1 MAAKRSR
8 IAGPAPDGD
17 GPGVT
22 PIDVA
27 GKLAAG
33 GAARVERMRW
43 VETFLC
49 LGMLMSPAAALS
61 RDGFD
66 VIVLGALG
74 GIQDGNLSSYLI
86 RPHGATEAVACDAG
100 SLVNGL
106 RIAHE
111 KGAFGDVK
119 LPATASDSVVGHVL
133 KNHIKGYLISHP
145 HLDHIAGLV
154 IASPDDSSKT
164 IYALPSVSA
173 GIEQTYFNW
182 TAWPDVLDRGKLP
195 QLKKYHVQDLKPG
208 EVTLLTGTAM
218 RVTAFPLRHGG
229 TESTGFLIESGDDA
243 VLCLG
248 DAGPD
253 EVEKAT
259 SFQDMWT
266 AIAEKVRQK
275 RLKAI
280 IMEASYTN
288 DRPDSQLFGHL
299 TPNWL
304 LRTLRRLDQQAG
316 AGALKGL
323 PVVVSHIKYSLG
335 REQPQAAI
343 RRELENA
350 NDLGLTFVIPSR
362 VRRTISGKVSS
373 IFSQKVGSGFPKR
386 CSGSRKDLW
395 KRGRSTPTHW
405 TLHRLTPRFMYIFLH
420 ITCERADDPGFLR
433 GSPQQPR

>member
-1 MAAKRSR
+1 MKLERRGEKGTRSTAENRWMAANRSR

-22 PIDVA
+22 PIDVT
-27 GKLAAG
+27 GKLGAG
-33 GAARVERMRW
+33 GAARVKRMRW
-43 VETFLC
+43 VEDLPVC
-49 LGMLMSPAAALS
+49 GDADVARRGLVQGRLRRDRARSPWRHPGRQSQLLPDPAAW
-61 RDGFD
+61 RD
-66 VIVLGALG
+66 
-74 GIQDGNLSSYLI
+74 
-86 RPHGATEAVACDAG
+86 RAVACDAG

-119 LPATASDSVVGHVL
+119 LPGTASDSVVGHVL

-164 IYALPSVSA
+164 IYALPSVAA

-182 TAWPDVLDRGKLP
+182 MAWPNMLDRGKSP

-280 IMEASYTN
+280 IMEVSYTN
-288 DRPDSQLFGHL
+288 DRPDNQLFGHL

-343 RRELENA
+343 RRELESG
-350 NDLGLTFVIPSR
+350 NDLGLTFVIPEQGASYHFR
-362 VRRTISGKVSS
+362 
-373 IFSQKVGSGFPKR
+373 
-386 CSGSRKDLW
+386 
-395 KRGRSTPTHW
+395 
-405 TLHRLTPRFMYIFLH
+405 
-420 ITCERADDPGFLR
+420 
-433 GSPQQPR
+433 